1 MNDASVVKTVIDIC
15 SRSFTLLSDEG
26 DVQVVYC
33 HSTEEFMGVFEVVKT
48 FMEDDMIMFTDIA
61 VVPQRDRKIRK
72 RKKPDEKV

>member
-1 MNDASVVKTVIDIC
+1 MNDASVVKTIIDIC

-33 HSTEEFMGVFEVVKT
+33 DSTEEFMGVFEVVKT
-48 FMEDDMIMFTDIA
+48 FMEDDMIVFTDIA

>member
-33 HSTEEFMGVFEVVKT
+33 DSTEEFMGVVEVVKT
-48 FMEDDMIMFTDIA
+48 FMEDDMIVFTDIA

>member
-15 SRSFTLLSDEG
+15 SRCFTILSDEG
-26 DVQVVYC
+26 DVQMVYC
-33 HSTEEFMGVFEVVKT
+33 QNTEEFMGVYEVVKT

>member
-15 SRSFTLLSDEG
+15 SRSFTILSDEG

-33 HSTEEFMGVFEVVKT
+33 DSTQEFMDVFDVVKM

>member
-33 HSTEEFMGVFEVVKT
+33 DSTEEFMGVFEVVKT
-48 FMEDDMIMFTDIA
+48 FMEDDMIVFTDIA

>member
-15 SRSFTLLSDEG
+15 SRSFTILSDEG
-26 DVQVVYC
+26 DVQMVYC
-33 HSTEEFMGVFEVVKT
+33 QNTEEFMCVFEVVKT

>member
-1 MNDASVVKTVIDIC
+1 MNDASVVKTVVDIC
-15 SRSFTLLSDEG
+15 SRSFMILSDEG

-33 HSTEEFMGVFEVVKT
+33 QNVEEFMGVFEVVKT
-48 FMEDDMIMFTDIA
+48 FMEDDMIMFSDIA

>member
-15 SRSFTLLSDEG
+15 SRSFTILSDEG

-33 HSTEEFMGVFEVVKT
+33 DSTQEFMDVFDVVKM
-48 FMEDDMIMFTDIA
+48 FMEDDMIMYSDI
-61 VVPQRDRKIRK
+61 VTVPQRDRKIRK

>member
-15 SRSFTLLSDEG
+15 SRSFTILSDEG

-33 HSTEEFMGVFEVVKT
+33 DSTQEFMDVFDVVKM
-48 FMEDDMIMFTDIA
+48 FMEDDMIMYSDIA
-61 VVPQRDRKIRK
+61 TVPKRDRKTRK

>member
-15 SRSFTLLSDEG
+15 SRSFTILSDEG

-33 HSTEEFMGVFEVVKT
+33 DSTQEFMDVFDVVKM
-48 FMEDDMIMFTDIA
+48 FMEDDMIMFTDIS

>member
-33 HSTEEFMGVFEVVKT
+33 DSTEEFMGVFEVVKT
-48 FMEDDMIMFTDIA
+48 FMEDDMIMFSDIA

>member
-15 SRSFTLLSDEG
+15 SRSFTILSDEG

-33 HSTEEFMGVFEVVKT
+33 DSTQEVMDVFDVVKM
-48 FMEDDMIMFTDIA
+48 FIEDDMIMYSDI
-61 VVPQRDRKIRK
+61 VTVPKRDRKTRK

>member
-1 MNDASVVKTVIDIC
+1 MNDASVVKTVVDIC
-15 SRSFTLLSDEG
+15 SRSFTILSDEG

-33 HSTEEFMGVFEVVKT
+33 QSTDEFMGVFEVVKT
-48 FMEDDMIMFTDIA
+48 FMEDDMIMFSDIA

>member
-33 HSTEEFMGVFEVVKT
+33 DSTEEFMGVFEVVKT
-48 FMEDDMIMFTDIA
+48 FMEDDMIMYSDI
-61 VVPQRDRKIRK
+61 VTVPKRDRKTRK

>member
-33 HSTEEFMGVFEVVKT
+33 DSTEEFMGVYEVVKT
-48 FMEDDMIMFTDIA
+48 FMEDDMIVFTDIA

>member
-15 SRSFTLLSDEG
+15 SRSFTILSDEG

-33 HSTEEFMGVFEVVKT
+33 DSTQEFMDVFDVVKM
-48 FMEDDMIMFTDIA
+48 FMEDDMIMYSDI
-61 VVPQRDRKIRK
+61 VTVPKRDRKIRK

>member
-33 HSTEEFMGVFEVVKT
+33 DSTEEFIGVFEVVKT
-48 FMEDDMIMFTDIA
+48 FMEDDMIVFTDIA

>member
-33 HSTEEFMGVFEVVKT
+33 DSTEEFMGVFEVVKT
-48 FMEDDMIMFTDIA
+48 FMEDDMIMFSDIS

>member
-15 SRSFTLLSDEG
+15 SRSFTILSDEG

-33 HSTEEFMGVFEVVKT
+33 QNVDEFMGVFEVVKT
-48 FMEDDMIMFTDIA
+48 FMEEDMIMFTDIS

>member
-33 HSTEEFMGVFEVVKT
+33 DSTEEFMGVFEVVKT
-48 FMEDDMIMFTDIA
+48 FMEDDMIVFTDIA
-61 VVPQRDRKIRK
+61 VVPQRDRKIRT
-72 RKKPDEKV
+72 RRWYL

>member
-15 SRSFTLLSDEG
+15 SRSFTILSDEG

-33 HSTEEFMGVFEVVKT
+33 DSTEEFMGVFEVVKT

>member
-1 MNDASVVKTVIDIC
+1 MNDASVVKTVVDIC
-15 SRSFTLLSDEG
+15 SRSFTILSDEG

-33 HSTEEFMGVFEVVKT
+33 QSTDEFMGVFEVVKT
-48 FMEDDMIMFTDIA
+48 FMEDDMIMFSDIV

>member
-15 SRSFTLLSDEG
+15 SRSFTILSDEG

-33 HSTEEFMGVFEVVKT
+33 DSTEEFMGVFEVVKT
-48 FMEDDMIMFTDIA
+48 FMEDDMIVFTDIA

>member
-33 HSTEEFMGVFEVVKT
+33 DSTEEFMGVFEVVKT
-48 FMEDDMIMFTDIA
+48 FMEDDMIVYSEIITK
-61 VVPQRDRKIRK
+61 PKRSRKTRK
-72 RKKPDEKV
+72 RKKEKETE

>member
-1 MNDASVVKTVIDIC
+1 MNDASVDKTVIDIC

-33 HSTEEFMGVFEVVKT
+33 DSTEEFMGVFEVVKT
-48 FMEDDMIMFTDIA
+48 FMEDDMIVFTDIA

>member
-33 HSTEEFMGVFEVVKT
+33 DSTEEFMGVFEVVKT
-48 FMEDDMIMFTDIA
+48 FMKDDMIMFTDIA